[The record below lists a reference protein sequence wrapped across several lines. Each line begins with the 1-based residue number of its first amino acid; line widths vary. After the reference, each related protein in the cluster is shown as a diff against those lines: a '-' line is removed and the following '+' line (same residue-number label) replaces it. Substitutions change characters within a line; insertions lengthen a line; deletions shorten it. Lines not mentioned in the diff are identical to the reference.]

1 MFQTCPNLLF
11 VGLLSFGLCKYFLL
25 GLGMFIKSKK
35 HRYSMIQYL
44 FIPCSV
50 PHFVMLSQ
58 PDLLPKQR
66 RKRHQE
72 DQVDQ
77 RTLESGSTAV
87 K

>member
-1 MFQTCPNLLF
+1 MFQTCHNLLF
-11 VGLLSFGLCKYFLL
+11 VGLLSFGLCKYFFL
-25 GLGMFIKSKK
+25 GLGMLKK

-66 RKRHQE
+66 RKRHHE